1 MNNRLIIALFIVFM
15 LIVLYSSL
23 QSADTKQQT
32 VVASPTPSAVISLPA
47 VSATPVPPTPTLT
60 PTLPPLQRPQFHV
73 SGGGEAGD
81 N

>member
-23 QSADTKQQT
+23 RTVLGTQQGA
-32 VVASPTPSAVISLPA
+32 VPSTPSALTPSQV
-47 VSATPVPPTPTLT
+47 VSATPVPSTPTFA
-60 PTLPPLQRPQFHV
+60 PTLPPLQPPQFHV
-73 SGGGEAGD
+73 SGSGEAGD